1 MKILITG
8 GLGFIGLNLIQ
19 SLESENEIVIFD
31 KKSIG
36 SVFEM
41 YGSEKTKFLH
51 SSHIKA
57 VKGDICD
64 EELLFSILNATK
76 FDCIIH
82 LCAISSVAEAE
93 SNKDECNRVN
103 IYGSEVLLK
112 TLSKS
117 ISKNAGIIFTS
128 SREVYGDTKGQ
139 MVNEN
144 AVMHPINQYG
154 KSKLK
159 SQQIIEDYAKT
170 NHNPC
175 IIFQLSNVYGGYFDK
190 PSRVIPNFSAKL
202 IAGQEICIYGGE
214 QILDFVYIGDVIS
227 CIKKAL
233 DVLSHTRICERFI
246 LSSAKGVRLKDLV
259 LLLENEWQTKAK
271 VDYKSRRNFEVE
283 NFIGDNTKAVKFFNM
298 RFRDITQGLS
308 LYVRLCQANRV
319 VLKSTQKELVC

>member
-8 GLGFIGLNLIQ
+8 GLGFIGLNLIR
-19 SLESENEIVIFD
+19 SLGSENEIVIFD
-31 KKSIG
+31 KKSVG
-36 SVFEM
+36 NVCKM
-41 YGSEKTKFLH
+41 YGYEKTKFLH
-51 SSHIKA
+51 SSHIRA

-64 EELLFSILNATK
+64 EKLLSSVLNERE

-103 IYGSEVLLK
+103 VYGSEILLE

-139 MVNEN
+139 IVNEN

-159 SQQIIEDYAKT
+159 SQQIIEDYAKA

-175 IIFQLSNVYGGYFDK
+175 IIFQLSNVYGDYFDK
-190 PSRVIPNFSAKL
+190 PSRVIPKFSTKL
-202 IAGQEICIYGGE
+202 MAGKEICIYGGD

-233 DVLSHTRICERFI
+233 DVLPHTRICKRFI
-246 LSSAKGVRLKDLV
+246 LSSAKGVSLKDLV
-259 LLLENEWQTKAK
+259 LLLENEWQMKARIC
-271 VDYKSRRNFEVE
+271 YESRRDFEVE
-283 NFIGDNTKAVKFFNM
+283 NFIGDNTKAMKFFNM
-298 RFRDITQGLS
+298 RFKDITQGLS
-308 LYVRLCQANRV
+308 LYARLCQANRL
-319 VLKSTQKELVC
+319 VLKYTQKELVC